1 MINLPRAVNK
11 KLKNEKIEL
20 ILKASREIFSKTG
33 FSAATIRQIAGAAG
47 VAIGTIYI
55 YFKNKDDILHE
66 LLNRHNEEHNT
77 LFDKMSSLK
86 PEKAVRFFY
95 EDRFKTLSKI
105 NDLISIFM
113 FEASRDKKLRGIIH
127 KKIFETINEQ
137 MKNFFK
143 TAIDDK
149 KIRDFKDIEVL
160 SVLMLSVVSSIVN
173 WKECIF
179 SKQLKGITYERFA
192 DAVTDLAINGLALK

>member
-11 KLKNEKIEL
+11 NLKNEKKEL

-66 LLNRHNEEHNT
+66 LLSRHHEEHNA

-86 PEKAVRFFY
+86 PENAINFFY
-95 EDRFKTLSKI
+95 KDRFKNLSKL
-105 NDLISIFM
+105 NNLISVFM
-113 FEASRDKKLRGIIH
+113 FEVTHDKKLRGMIH
-127 KKIFETINEQ
+127 KNIFEKINEQ
-137 MKNFFK
+137 MKTFFK
-143 TAIDDK
+143 TAIEK
-149 KIRDFKDIEVL
+149 KAIRDFKDIEVL
-160 SVLMLSVVSSIVN
+160 SILMLSMVSSIVN
-173 WKECIF
+173 WKECAF

-192 DAVTDLAINGLALK
+192 EAITDLAINGLALK